1 MKFSWLR
8 RIAFLVVLCSTPVA
22 EHLSAQ
28 ASNTQC
34 GGLHVG
40 LMAFSSKLFD
50 RESTSSVT
58 FEFLLVNDGN
68 DDVDVR
74 PDTWKIVV
82 DGQPLNDLADPIFL
96 NDRGQPLAFAPLK
109 PGEFRYFTLTLDPK
123 YFDEARTYRISW
135 EGKGFRSATISLTPE
150 LARKV

>member
-1 MKFSWLR
+1 MKFSSLS
-8 RIAFLVVLCSTPVA
+8 RIAFLVVLCSIPVA
-22 EHLSAQ
+22 EHVSAE

-34 GGLHVG
+34 GGLHGG
-40 LMAFSSKLFD
+40 LMAFSSSLFD
-50 RESTSSVT
+50 RDSPSSVT

-74 PDTWKIVV
+74 PDTWRIVV
-82 DGQPLNDLADPIFL
+82 DGQPLDDHDDPIFL

-123 YFDEARTYRISW
+123 YFDDARTYKISW
-135 EGKGFRSATISLTPE
+135 EGKGFHSATISLTPG